1 MKRQLITL
9 LSYSSVLT
17 DKIFA
22 EGQKNYFNKYLSVH
36 VHKYVLC
43 SFYCFSLF
51 SKNKLTK
58 VKSLNPS

>member
-22 EGQKNYFNKYLSVH
+22 EGQKNYFNKYLR
-36 VHKYVLC
+36 KRAC
-43 SFYCFSLF
+43 AQICALF
-51 SKNKLTK
+51 ILLFF
-58 VKSLNPS
+58 VVQ